1 MTARMLG
8 GGYIDPLFDLIE
20 SMIKHM
26 EGGQGAKPAPGLA
39 LDSGEFIPASELAKG
54 GSHGH

>member
-20 SMIKHM
+20 TMIKHM
-26 EGGQGAKPAPGLA
+26 EGGQGVKPAPGLA
-39 LDSGEFIPASELAKG
+39 LESGEFIHANELNG
-54 GSHGH
+54 GTNGN

>member
-1 MTARMLG
+1 MKTQLADLRAAWAKAPMTARMLG

-26 EGGQGAKPAPGLA
+26 EGG
-39 LDSGEFIPASELAKG
+39 SN
-54 GSHGH
+54 GH

>member
-26 EGGQGAKPAPGLA
+26 DGGQRVQRAQCPGAA
-39 LDSGEFIPASELAKG
+39 SGCNYPESECAG
-54 GSHGH
+54 VCHGN